1 VFLEEGT
8 YVIFLFI
15 TSDDGHAEFY
25 CDFMSSV
32 EKSNWPIDAFIDPSL
47 LPGNQSWL
55 MIIELVVLFKCLE
68 AVLGPLHIFPNNDP
82 PQEDEEEPQQ
92 E

>member
-1 VFLEEGT
+1 MFLEEGT
-8 YVIFLFI
+8 HVIILFI
-15 TSDDGHAEFY
+15 TSDDGQADFY
-25 CDFMSSV
+25 CDFMSAV

-68 AVLGPLHIFPNNDP
+68 AVLGPLHIYANDP
-82 PQEDEEEPQQ
+82 PQEEP